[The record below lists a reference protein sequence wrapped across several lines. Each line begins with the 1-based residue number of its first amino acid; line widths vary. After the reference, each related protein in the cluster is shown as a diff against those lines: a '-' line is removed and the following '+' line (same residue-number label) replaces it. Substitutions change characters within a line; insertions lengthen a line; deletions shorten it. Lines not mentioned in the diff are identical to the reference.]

1 MEYHEYANL
10 FPMMTQAEYSELVN
24 DMRENGYDKTA
35 PIILYQNRI
44 LDGRNRWEAAQD
56 AGVIPLFVEFDG
68 DDALGFVI
76 RHNLKRRHL
85 NESQRA
91 IVAGRLA
98 NLQHGQRVDRVAN
111 LQLSPV
117 TQSAAA
123 EMLNV
128 SPRMVA
134 AAKAIEREAPELVEF
149 IEGGLLTMNS
159 AQKMAAYSSE
169 EREPMIEQI
178 KHGEKPH
185 VSHNSGENEWYTPL
199 EFIEAARA
207 VMGRIDIDPASSEIA
222 NQTVGADVYY
232 DKNANGLEK
241 VWAGNI
247 WMNPP
252 YSSDL
257 IGKFCDK
264 LKTEYMNNRIQSAIV
279 LVNNATETNW
289 FFTLTTIASAIVFTK
304 GRVKFLDPSGNPGA
318 PLQGQA
324 IIYIGELPEKF
335 LEEFYKFGWGA
346 KL

>member
-56 AGVIPLFVEFDG
+56 AEVIPLLVEFDG

-149 IEGGLLTMNS
+149 IEGGQVTVNS
-159 AQKMAAYSSE
+159 AAKISNLSNE
-169 EREPMIEQI
+169 ERRLVIDELRV
-178 KHGEKPH
+178 EKQPYIH
-185 VSHNSGENEWYTPL
+185 ISDNSYEWYTP
-199 EFIEAARA
+199 IEYIQSARA
-207 VMGRIDIDPASSEIA
+207 VMGEITVDPASCKEA
-222 NQTVGADVYY
+222 NKIIGANVFYTKDE
-232 DKNANGLEK
+232 NGLSALWSGN
-241 VWAGNI
+241 VWL
-247 WMNPP
+247 NPP
-252 YSSDL
+252 YSMPEVED
-257 IGKFCDK
+257 F
-264 LKTEYMNNRIQSAIV
+264 THRAITLYREGV
-279 LVNNATETNW
+279 INQCIILVNNSTDTLW
-289 FFTLTTIASAIVFTK
+289 FHALLSHYPVCFTK
-304 GRVKFLDPSGNPGA
+304 GRVKFYGPNASQA
-318 PLQGQA
+318 RQGQA
-324 IIYIGELPEKF
+324 IFYLGNQVRKF
-335 LEEFYKFGWGA
+335 MNEFSKFGIVMTRA
-346 KL
+346 E